1 MRILHIE
8 NPAGVAFRLSR
19 GQREIGLQADV
30 LETWK
35 LPYDYGHDLE
45 NYYQGGP
52 RDLLRLFK
60 TIRIG
65 REYDIVHLH
74 TGLPLKRLDVVTLR
88 AIFRKP
94 LVVHYHGS
102 ETRMGYGMHYQSL
115 VGLKLVATPDLLDY
129 HEGAVYVPNVMDVM
143 EMAPVPTGKFHIVH
157 VPTNRGI
164 KGTALLER
172 TLDGLRGKYDFELE
186 IFEGAP
192 HTEALEALKR
202 AHLVVDEVGDP
213 NVTGVKGRLNVLA
226 LEAMMLG
233 RPVITNLEPELL
245 GYYPACPVMNVS
257 SMGPSLQDRLVE
269 ALEGQA
275 SLGRVGSAGREYVLR
290 NHEPKAVATKVLE
303 LYKTHLRIR
312 LS

>member
-8 NPAGVAFRLSR
+8 NPAGAAFRLSR
-19 GQREIGLQADV
+19 GQRKICLEADV

-35 LPYDYGHDLE
+35 LPYDYGHDIE
-45 NYYQGGP
+45 NYYRGGP
-52 RDLLRLFK
+52 SDLIRLFR
-60 TIRIG
+60 TVRIG
-65 REYDIVHLH
+65 RRYDIIHLH

-88 AIFRKP
+88 AILRKP

-102 ETRMGYGMHYQSL
+102 ETRMGYGMHYRSL
-115 VGLKLVATPDLLDY
+115 VDLKLVATPDLLEY
-129 HEGAVYVPNVMDVM
+129 HRDALYVPNAMDQM
-143 EMAPVPTGKFHIVH
+143 EMAPFPAGKFRIVH
-157 VPTNRGI
+157 VPTNRDI

-172 TLDGLRGKYDFELE
+172 SLEELRAKYDFELE
-186 IFEGAP
+186 VVEGVP
-192 HTEALEALKR
+192 HAEALKALKR

-213 NVTGVKGRLNVLA
+213 SVTGVKGRLNVLA

-245 GYYPACPVMNVS
+245 IYYPDCPVMNVAS
-257 SMGPSLQDRLVE
+257 KGTMLKERLIE

-275 SLGRVGSAGREYVLR
+275 TLPRTGAVGHDYVR
-290 NHEPKAVATKVLE
+290 KNHDPEAVASKVLD